1 MKSGVYQHYKGALY
15 WVERVA
21 KHSETEE
28 ELVIYQALYGEFG
41 WWARPL
47 SMFQESVEIN
57 GESIPRFDWIKA
69 ERDDING

>member
-1 MKSGVYQHYKGALY
+1 MKEGVYQHYKGSLY

-28 ELVIYQALYGEFG
+28 ELVIYQALYGDFG

-47 SMFQESVEIN
+47 SMFQETVEIN
-57 GESIPRFDWIKA
+57 GENIPRFDWLRA
-69 ERDDING
+69 ERNAGE